1 MGLRL
6 LLADED
12 DVRRREIQK
21 LLRAYT
27 HVQVRVTAGVQAL
40 EIEIQEWVPDV
51 IIASEHSQGYIECC
65 DASTITVRIGDL
77 KDGHSHIGMAIEDA
91 ISAALLRRFDSFR
104 TLLLLRSN
112 PANKVKDASSFQ
124 VPTEAGPL
132 TICADDLNFVE
143 AAANYIKLHTTVGTY
158 EVRYTMRAIEHRL
171 AASGFVRLHRCYLVN
186 RRCIEKVV
194 HHQGQASSSVYL
206 STGVVLKAGG
216 KYREGLL
223 PRA

>member
-104 TLLLLRSN
+104 TLLLRSN

-171 AASGFVRLHRCYLVN
+171 AESGFVRLHRCYLVN

-223 PRA
+223 ARA

>member
-21 LLRAYT
+21 LLRAYA
-27 HVQVRVTAGVQAL
+27 HVQVRVSAGVQAL
-40 EIEIQEWVPDV
+40 EIEIQEWVPDL
-51 IIASEHSQGYIECC
+51 IIASEHAQGYIECC
-65 DASTITVRIGDL
+65 DASAITVRIGDF
-77 KDGHSHIGMAIEDA
+77 KDGHSHIGRAIEDA

-104 TLLLLRSN
+104 TLLLRSN

-171 AASGFVRLHRCYLVN
+171 AESGFVRLHRCYLVN

-223 PRA
+223 ARA